1 MNDMAELLRF
11 LVLVWKM
18 SGMENA
24 RHGKCRCDLG
34 RLWYNKYNN
43 ALTGQE
49 NDRKGSTDEKEE
61 RDVIGD
67 T

>member
-1 MNDMAELLRF
+1 
-11 LVLVWKM
+11 M

-24 RHGKCRCDLG
+24 RHGKCHCDLG
-34 RLWYNKYNN
+34 QLWYNKYNN

-49 NDRKGSTDEKEE
+49 NDQKGSTDEKEE
-61 RDVIGD
+61 RDIIGD